1 MDLGSGEGGSG
12 LPTTDDLESLIST
25 TDAELLKPA
34 WRNEKGAPQILQF
47 EDALIHRSREQIQLM
62 EETVEE
68 YTKTGV
74 DPLTASLYRMDL
86 DRTMFLLRSYL
97 RTRLQKVTMNHLF
110 WCKRFLEAFQL
121 DDSWEDPV
129 SIEADD
135 LYAFPYRPLVENG
148 QIDIV

>member
-34 WRNEKGAPQILQF
+34 RRNEKGAPQILQF

-68 YTKTGV
+68 YTKSGV
-74 DPLTASLYRMDL
+74 DPLTLSRSLPDGPRQNY
-86 DRTMFLLRSYL
+86 
-97 RTRLQKVTMNHLF
+97 
-110 WCKRFLEAFQL
+110 
-121 DDSWEDPV
+121 V
-129 SIEADD
+129 SIKIISKNSSPKGFKSH
-135 LYAFPYRPLVENG
+135 LKQSSVRHG
-148 QIDIV
+148 